1 MACGQLAVRKKTAAI
16 REFQGHLVRIVF
28 CNCWKYLSR
37 LVFEQFHLSRTPV
50 EVDTHGIP
58 SFPQT
63 TQLQFIIPRR
73 QTFRLEARPVSWL
86 SANDIPP
93 NLRFKFACG
102 L

>member
-16 REFQGHLVRIVF
+16 REFQCHLDA
-28 CNCWKYLSR
+28 
-37 LVFEQFHLSRTPV
+37 V